1 MYSTSKNEWEPG
13 GKTHAS
19 PNIPGNELAVQ
30 AEQNKI
36 ASKTN
41 YDDNSQMR
49 TSHSVL
55 KETFEFLETLI
66 PPERRITERPII
78 RLIAREGVAGDCKS
92 GRPYIDVDALMGV
105 THVVPHESIHFWQF
119 RDQFSDRLKDFYDR
133 ETKSHPGEEVKMTI
147 VRYSMTEVLAT
158 CSRTRSCTGIRRA

>member
-1 MYSTSKNEWEPG
+1 MWVYSTSKNEWEPG

-66 PPERRITERPII
+66 PPERRITR
-78 RLIAREGVAGDCKS
+78 
-92 GRPYIDVDALMGV
+92 GR
-105 THVVPHESIHFWQF
+105 S
-119 RDQFSDRLKDFYDR
+119 
-133 ETKSHPGEEVKMTI
+133 
-147 VRYSMTEVLAT
+147 
-158 CSRTRSCTGIRRA
+158 